1 MPIRDLQQNLLGAE
15 SEHTPWLKNEL
26 FRVDV
31 RRHSTHAMAR
41 WLLFVACVLSAFS
54 LASAARPN
62 PHDGIALK
70 ISRHAKALG
79 GESDLK
85 NGEFIMNAESLAT
98 PQCDAA
104 WKILNSDRS
113 TGGYIETVEKIF
125 AIGRAVGQEAGAV
138 CGAHLKVRWDAK
150 PVYCKQ
156 SCSDFWTPERMDIA
170 DELDAHCVDK
180 RDVER
185 LIAAVAAGKVL
196 SHIKDAHKNH
206 ACRRFET
213 ITQVSAHHRA
223 PLGPDQNREKKARVM
238 PVNTTS
244 DAGDGDFIFNVGG
257 DAWEDGASAAT
268 GRGALERAAS
278 RAWG

>member
-1 MPIRDLQQNLLGAE
+1 
-15 SEHTPWLKNEL
+15 
-26 FRVDV
+26 
-31 RRHSTHAMAR
+31 MAR

-85 NGEFIMNAESLAT
+85 NGEFIMNAESLAP

-170 DELDAHCVDK
+170 DELDA
-180 RDVER
+180 
-185 LIAAVAAGKVL
+185 AA
-196 SHIKDAHKNH
+196 
-206 ACRRFET
+206 
-213 ITQVSAHHRA
+213 
-223 PLGPDQNREKKARVM
+223 ARVLPGGHTLMWLHESVTLPFPPFPLVDMKADFDAIM
-238 PVNTTS
+238 PVIVPAACE
-244 DAGDGDFIFNVGG
+244 DAADMDGILGWF
-257 DAWEDGASAAT
+257 SAACHSENPK
-268 GRGALERAAS
+268 LKHCDYS
-278 RAWG
+278 FD

>member
-1 MPIRDLQQNLLGAE
+1 
-15 SEHTPWLKNEL
+15 
-26 FRVDV
+26 
-31 RRHSTHAMAR
+31 MAR
-41 WLLFVACVLSAFS
+41 WLLFVACVLSALS

-170 DELDAHCVDK
+170 DELDA
-180 RDVER
+180 
-185 LIAAVAAGKVL
+185 AAGESPRSRV
-196 SHIKDAHKNH
+196 
-206 ACRRFET
+206 RR
-213 ITQVSAHHRA
+213 IIPS
-223 PLGPDQNREKKARVM
+223 
-238 PVNTTS
+238 
-244 DAGDGDFIFNVGG
+244 
-257 DAWEDGASAAT
+257 
-268 GRGALERAAS
+268 
-278 RAWG
+278 